1 MAADAARQRDLGVCR
16 IPVTAGPISGGYR
29 VSTDKDLL
37 PCPFV
42 GWEEESCQKLAGT
55 SSGPRL

>member
-1 MAADAARQRDLGVCR
+1 MAADMVRQRDLQVCV
-16 IPVTAGPISGGYR
+16 IPTAAGQISRGYQI
-29 VSTDKDLL
+29 STDKDLL

-42 GWEEESCQKLAGT
+42 GQEEESCQKLAGT